1 MYDITPLIQ
10 ALDDRLHYLLME
22 CPPEDFNKDEIK
34 AIINLQK
41 EYNPNTIPKPIKHI
55 VFGNPQPQQRIIHI
69 TSDPPPDPKTI
80 IAVITLITSL
90 TILAL
95 IVLFELT

>member
-10 ALDDRLHYLLME
+10 TLDDRLHYLLME
-22 CPPEDFNKDEIK
+22 CPPEEFNKEEIK

-41 EYNPNTIPKPIKHI
+41 EYNPNAIQKPIKHI
-55 VFGNPQPQQRIIHI
+55 VFGNPEPQPRIIHI
-69 TSDPPPDPKTI
+69 TSEPPPDPKAI
-80 IAVITLITSL
+80 IAVITLITCI